1 MEQYN
6 ESELTLKQRLEA
18 DRIALEQSKVDLE
31 KTKNEQR
38 TVVHVAWSI
47 VAMIGVVIIP
57 FVVAKTMIE
66 LELMK

>member
-6 ESELTLKQRLEA
+6 ESELTPKQRLEA

-47 VAMIGVVIIP
+47 VAMIGVIIIP